1 MKTRRIL
8 ACALFIFGITTLQWS
23 CSKDEENVTP
33 DAIAQD
39 PNAPK
44 GQVRMGITDAPI
56 DNAEVNG
63 AFVTITE
70 VRLDGKKYDAFQG
83 PKTINIA
90 ELNNGNFLNLG
101 DGQFQAGTYSKLTFI
116 FDYEKDQMGNAP
128 GCYLSKVDG
137 TKSKLVISGNA
148 RNSLDVNTKPFTIAQ
163 NATTDLMI
171 DFDLRKAIKTYNEN
185 SKKNYSFVTYGELQ
199 SSIRVV
205 NKTTTGSISGQM
217 SGYNAALMGK
227 AVAYVYRKGEFNQ
240 STEAKGQ
247 GDSSVEFKNAVSS
260 STVDGNGNFKV
271 SFLEEGDYEVHF
283 ASYKAS
289 STDANSS
296 MSLNALLNL
305 SSNLNLN
312 QISVKSNTD
321 IRLSLSVT
329 GVIGI

>member
-1 MKTRRIL
+1 MKTSKIL
-8 ACALFIFGITTLQWS
+8 MYVLVALCTVILEWS
-23 CSKDEENVTP
+23 CSKDDENITP
-33 DAIAQD
+33 DATQQD

-56 DNAEVNG
+56 DDAEING

-70 VRLDGKKYDAFQG
+70 VRLDGKVYDAFQG

-90 ELNNGNFLNLG
+90 ELNNGNFLALG

-148 RNSLDVNTKPFTIAQ
+148 RNSLDINTKPFTISQ
-163 NATTDLMI
+163 SGVTDLMI

-185 SKKNYSFVTYGELQ
+185 AKKNYSFVTYGELQ

-205 NKTTTGSISGQM
+205 NKSATGTISGQM
-217 SGYNAALMGK
+217 SGYNQATMGNV
-227 AVAYVYRKGEFNQ
+227 VAYVYKKGEFNQ
-240 STEAKGQ
+240 SSEVKGQ
-247 GDSSVEFKNAVSS
+247 GESSVEFKNAVSS
-260 STVDGNGNFKV
+260 SKVGSNGTFKV

-283 ASYKAS
+283 ASYKAAS
-289 STDANSS
+289 NANSS
-296 MSLNALLNL
+296 ASLNALLNL
-305 SSNLNLN
+305 SSNISLNAV
-312 QISVKSNTD
+312 SVKSNTEVK
-321 IRLSLSVT
+321 LSLSL
-329 GVIGI
+329 IGIIGL

>member
-1 MKTRRIL
+1 MKTSKIL
-8 ACALFIFGITTLQWS
+8 MYVLVALGTVILEWS
-23 CSKDEENVTP
+23 CSKDDENITP
-33 DAIAQD
+33 DATQQD

-56 DNAEVNG
+56 DDAEING

-70 VRLDGKKYDAFQG
+70 VRLDGKVYDAFQG

-90 ELNNGNFLNLG
+90 ELNNGNFLALG

-148 RNSLDVNTKPFTIAQ
+148 RNSLDINTKPFTISESGV
-163 NATTDLMI
+163 TDLMI

-185 SKKNYSFVTYGELQ
+185 AKKNYSFVTYGELQ

-205 NKTTTGSISGQM
+205 NKSATGTISGQM
-217 SGYNAALMGK
+217 SGYNQATMGNV
-227 AVAYVYRKGEFNQ
+227 VAYVYKKGEFNQ
-240 STEAKGQ
+240 SSEVKGQ
-247 GDSSVEFKNAVSS
+247 GESSVEFKNAVSS
-260 STVDGNGNFKV
+260 SKVGSNGTFKV

-283 ASYKAS
+283 ASYKAAS
-289 STDANSS
+289 NANSS
-296 MSLNALLNL
+296 ASLNALLNI

-312 QISVKSNTD
+312 AVSVKSNTEVK
-321 IRLSLSVT
+321 LSLSL
-329 GVIGI
+329 IGIIGL

>member
-1 MKTRRIL
+1 MKTKRIL
-8 ACALFIFGITTLQWS
+8 IYALMAFGIATLQWS
-23 CSKDEENVTP
+23 CSKDDENVTP
-33 DAIAQD
+33 EATEQD

-56 DNAEVNG
+56 DNAEING
-63 AFVTITE
+63 AFVTVTE
-70 VRLDGKKYDAFQG
+70 VRLDGKRYDAFQG

-90 ELNNGNFLNLG
+90 ELNNGNFFTLG
-101 DGQFQAGTYSKLTFI
+101 DGQFQTGTYSKLTFI
-116 FDYEKDQMGNAP
+116 FDYEKDQFGNAP

-137 TKSKLVISGNA
+137 TKSKLVIAGNA

-199 SSIRVV
+199 SSFRVV
-205 NKTTTGSISGQM
+205 NKTTTGTISGQM
-217 SGYNAALMGK
+217 SGYNQAVMGNV
-227 AVAYVYRKGEFNQ
+227 VAYVYKKGEFNQ

-260 STVDGNGNFKV
+260 SKVDGNGNFKV
-271 SFLEEGDYEVHF
+271 SFLEEGDYEIHF

-289 STDANSS
+289 GDANSS
-296 MSLNALLNL
+296 ATLNAFLNL
-305 SSNLNLN
+305 SSTLDLNK
-312 QISVKSNTD
+312 ISVKSNTD
-321 IRLSLSVT
+321 IRLTLAVT
-329 GVIGI
+329 GIIGI